1 MSYLNAKT
9 LKKSRKLRKKR
20 PKRKSSRKRQSTKR
34 KSSRKKSPKRKSSRK
49 RPKRKSSRK
58 RQSTKRK
65 GKKLKF
71 RITSSERA
79 KIAEIF
85 KKDKDDPE
93 ALCSICHEPLLF
105 LEDKE
110 VSNKDI
116 VGCMGASEIPGWTC
130 CSKTKKTG
138 CKNSYFHKKCIKRW
152 VKHQESQH
160 RPPSC
165 PICREKKVTKKPPS
179 TTSYAHLAAGSALAL
194 MALNGPGLLK
204 IAGNLYRGGQ
214 IRRCYDPGV
223 NSIPKVDGVTLPRC
237 RGTGMEGCTYIKD
250 SWNGVP
256 HVFEYEAPNFDV
268 CPLWMADSWRNWEA
282 NREAE
287 EREREAKD
295 REYGGESGSR
305 TELMPG
311 SLMAWNK
318 DDLGAKKDVFRMQS
332 TDKPWRD
339 PRYVRMKKR
348 RAAAAKAAK
357 QEALKEEARVANM
370 DEKTRAAHLKKK
382 ADKEAHEKKRDE
394 EFDKLQRKF
403 MKEKEEWK
411 KAWML
416 KNKDSLPDLHP
427 AQALSVRLNRAF
439 DEWLLERSEKDSAL
453 AERVRKGIF
462 D

>member
-1 MSYLNAKT
+1 V
-9 LKKSRKLRKKR
+9 
-20 PKRKSSRKRQSTKR
+20 KRKTSRKRRSVKR
-34 KSSRKKSPKRKSSRK
+34 KTSRK
-49 RPKRKSSRK
+49 RRSV
-58 RQSTKRK
+58 KRK
-65 GKKLKF
+65 GNKKLKF
-71 RITSSERA
+71 RMITDTDRD
-79 KIAEIF
+79 KIEEEGLSC
-85 KKDKDDPE
+85 P
-93 ALCSICHEPLLF
+93 ICLVD
-105 LEDKE
+105 LEDAKNE
-110 VSNKDI
+110 DI

-138 CKNSYFHKKCIKRW
+138 CKNSYFHKECIGTW
-152 VKHQESQH
+152 VKSQESRH
-160 RPPSC
+160 IPPSC
-165 PICREKKVTKKPPS
+165 PICREKQVTENPPRARAAS
-179 TTSYAHLAAGSALAL
+179 TSSYARLAVGSALAL
-194 MALNGPGLLK
+194 LALNADGLAN

-223 NSIPKVDGVTLPRC
+223 NSIRNVDGFELP
-237 RGTGMEGCTYIKD
+237 TCT
-250 SWNGVP
+250 SSCT
-256 HVFEYEAPNFDV
+256 HVFEYEVPNFDV
-268 CPLWMADSWRNWEA
+268 CPLWMADSWENYEA

-295 REYGGESGSR
+295 REYGGESGLR

-311 SLMAWNK
+311 SLMTWNK
-318 DDLGAKKDVFRMQS
+318 DDLGSKDTFKMRKKPPGRGGKYDL
-332 TDKPWRD
+332 
-339 PRYVRMKKR
+339 RYVRMRKR
-348 RAAAAKAAK
+348 REAAAKAAE
-357 QEALKEEARVANM
+357 QEALEEEARVAAM
-370 DEKTRAAHLKKK
+370 DEETRAAHLKKK